1 MKLRKRWLFLGGAIL
16 IVAGAL
22 VLARQHQLVYATP
35 ETESAFF
42 QRYELEPIAKPFF
55 SEKHVSA
62 LAGGESAG
70 AGERS
75 ATHDKNFDYH
85 FVIQTANWM
94 PLMNAVAANMT
105 DELRRTGADLISVS
119 GDERQGFRYEYISG
133 NTMGTAEIRPLE
145 IPDLQQQR
153 PKCMRGN
160 EATARLRVTIRE
172 EWFKE
177 KPGLMRVSVQSD
189 VR

>member
-1 MKLRKRWLFLGGAIL
+1 VKLRKRWLFLGRAIL

-42 QRYELEPIAKPFF
+42 QRYELEPIAEPFF

-105 DELRRTGADLISVS
+105 DELRRAGADLISVS

-160 EATARLRVTIRE
+160 EATARLQVTIRE